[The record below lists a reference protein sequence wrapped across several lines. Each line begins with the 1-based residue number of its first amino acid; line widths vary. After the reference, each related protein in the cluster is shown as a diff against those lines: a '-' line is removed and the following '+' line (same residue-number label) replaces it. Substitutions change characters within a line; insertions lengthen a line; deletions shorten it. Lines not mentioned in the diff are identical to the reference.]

1 MSASASAA
9 QVSGTESER
18 IKSLRSYQILD
29 TLPDPAF
36 DDIAWMAAR
45 LCDAKMAMVSL
56 VDEDRCW
63 FKAKVGANVDSI
75 PRSESF
81 CDIAI
86 QQQHLMLVPDAAR
99 DPRFATNPM
108 VPDTVRFYAGAPL
121 IMPDGHV
128 IGTLCVLD
136 DKPRALTDQQKG
148 FLGALSRQ
156 VAALLTYRQLGV
168 RDSLTG
174 LFNRRYLI
182 DALEREL
189 HRSDRRKEAVSIL
202 IIDVDHF
209 KHFNDNFGHGAGDA
223 ILRHLAEVLNDNTRR
238 EDVVARFGGEEFVV
252 LLPGTQLMEAGVC
265 AENLRQT
272 ASRMSIL
279 YEGRILPQL
288 TVSIGISSYPGDG
301 RDINTL
307 INTADGA
314 LYRAKRAGRNRVF
327 AAQLTAAA

>member
-1 MSASASAA
+1 MSASASTVQASDA
-9 QVSGTESER
+9 ESER
-18 IKSLRSYQILD
+18 VKSLRSYQILD

-45 LCDAKMAMVSL
+45 LCDVKMAMVSL

-63 FKAKVGANVDSI
+63 FKAKVGAEVAAI

-81 CDIAI
+81 CEIAI
-86 QQQHLMLVPDAAR
+86 QRQHLLLIPDAAS
-99 DPRFATNPM
+99 DPRFAKNPM
-108 VPDTVRFYAGAPL
+108 APDTVRFYAGAPL
-121 IMPDGHV
+121 VMPDEHV

-136 DKPRALTDQQKG
+136 DKPRELTGQQQEL
-148 FLGALSRQ
+148 LGALSRQ
-156 VAALLTYRQLGV
+156 VVALLTYRQLGV

-174 LFNRRYLI
+174 LFNRRYLT

-189 HRSDRRKEAVSIL
+189 HRSDRRNEAVSVL

-209 KHFNDNFGHGAGDA
+209 KHFNDNFGHSAGDM
-223 ILRHLAEVLNDNTRR
+223 ILRHLAEVLNNNTRR

-252 LLPGTQLMEAGVC
+252 MLPGTQLTQAGVC
-265 AENLRQT
+265 AENLRQV

-288 TVSIGISSYPGDG
+288 TVSIGLSSYPSDG

-327 AAQLTAAA
+327 AAHLTAAA